1 MMPKKGSK
9 IKKAS
14 EAMKVAL
21 PIIAVGSL
29 VFSQGPCTAPEWR
42 FLKKAEAAHMVGE
55 VSDRVDGL
63 EDGIS
68 RIEGKI
74 ELLVDMVGQLLTED
88 EKK

>member
-1 MMPKKGSK
+1 MPKKGSK

-42 FLKKAEAAHMVGE
+42 FLKK
-55 VSDRVDGL
+55 
-63 EDGIS
+63 
-68 RIEGKI
+68 
-74 ELLVDMVGQLLTED
+74 
-88 EKK
+88 